1 MTFGRYEAQIYA
13 YSGWNTTQS
22 AITLLDDNGT
32 SIWNI
37 IINDGFTDS
46 NVFLEYKAI
55 NSATDMVIATSG

>member
-1 MTFGRYEAQIYA
+1 MKFGRYEAQIYA